1 MKNECVELKMKLGST
16 LNSRPF
22 SVRLLSFA
30 KKRILAGG
38 WLLRSLKSFPKPS
51 LGWILNCLGLLAQS
65 RATFRSVPKNNLSKD
80 SFINYIVILVSKID
94 SQFKKED
101 NSVQSLT
108 VNSRPIIFRTR
119 TLHGSRTAV
128 LRT

>member
-1 MKNECVELKMKLGST
+1 MRTEAENECCSKMKLGLT

-65 RATFRSVPKNNLSKD
+65 RATFRSVPKNNLSQD
-80 SFINYIVILVSKID
+80 SLLNYSD
-94 SQFKKED
+94 S
-101 NSVQSLT
+101 SVRKLT
-108 VNSRPIIFRTR
+108 HSTQGENSR
-119 TLHGSRTAV
+119 
-128 LRT
+128 

>member
-94 SQFKKED
+94 STIQERRQQCTKL
-101 NSVQSLT
+101 NSEFEANYFLHK
-108 VNSRPIIFRTR
+108 NSARK
-119 TLHGSRTAV
+119 
-128 LRT
+128 